1 MENLNKKFHI
11 TSNIWKPEF
20 YSSAW
25 PQSLLTTAVLP
36 DICEFK
42 TNQWDTMALGVVISP
57 YVLSR
62 FSHVGLC
69 KPVNGSPAG
78 PSVHGIL
85 QARILEWVAISSYS
99 VSIQCSFSM
108 GKLPSKLNCLSLPV
122 WMRERLKEKDTIQQP
137 SEAGYHGA
145 KTPDT
150 FQNNSRLSSSL
161 ELLLMAMWCS

>member
-1 MENLNKKFHI
+1 MEARILQFSLAPEPARHCCATGHLWI
-11 TSNIWKPEF
+11 QDKPMG
-20 YSSAW
+20 YHGTGSC
-25 PQSLLTTAVLP
+25 QST
-36 DICEFK
+36 
-42 TNQWDTMALGVVISP
+42 

-62 FSHVGLC
+62 FSHVRLC
-69 KPVNGSPAG
+69 KPMNGSPAG

-108 GKLPSKLNCLSLPV
+108 GKLPSKLNCLSLTV